1 MNIFYLLISE
11 CEKLLTLKNETLKL
25 LKDLKQYLCVLK

>member
-25 LKDLKQYLCVLK
+25 KDLKQYLCVLK